1 MCFLATLPFDQI
13 QHSHGWTLSLLTFH
27 FILGFNV
34 VPLKLGNFNICS
46 FSPLCPF
53 SVLFVQVYKFVLI
66 GQQDPWIISVCYFKI
81 VLYFTFFFLAFFFI
95 CLFILFFFSFLL
107 LFISCRVI
115 LTTFWML
122 KKDSTKMKQN
132 CSTTIEQT
140 QKKIHQVFY
149 TFPLW
154 LKKMV
159 PK

>member
-13 QHSHGWTLSLLTFH
+13 QYSYGWTLSLLTFH

-34 VPLKLGNFNICS
+34 VPLKLGSFNICS

-53 SVLFVQVYKFVLI
+53 SVLFVQVYKFFLI
-66 GQQDPWIISVCYFKI
+66 GQQDPWIISVCYLKI
-81 VLYFTFFFLAFFFI
+81 VLYFTFFSRFLLH
-95 CLFILFFFSFLL
+95 LFVYLIFFSFLL

-122 KKDSTKMKQN
+122 KKDSNKMKQN

>member
-53 SVLFVQVYKFVLI
+53 SVLFVQVYKFFLI

-95 CLFILFFFSFLL
+95 CLFILFFSHSCCCSLAVESSWQ
-107 LFISCRVI
+107 LFE
-115 LTTFWML
+115 
-122 KKDSTKMKQN
+122 
-132 CSTTIEQT
+132 CS
-140 QKKIHQVFY
+140 KKIRIKWNRIVQLQLNRHRKKFIKY
-149 TFPLW
+149 FIPFPYD
-154 LKKMV
+154 
-159 PK
+159 